1 MTSDAGSAV
10 PQHGPIPL
18 RLRDFEGR
26 VGSPFDIAFQ
36 GEVQE
41 LVLTAARE
49 LPDSPREEG
58 GFRLEFCG
66 PPEPRLPQAIYA
78 FEIDGVSHDIFVVP
92 TGFAIDGLL
101 YEAVFF

>member
-1 MTSDAGSAV
+1 MTSDAGSAA
-10 PQHGPIPL
+10 PQHAPIPL

-26 VGSPFDIAFQ
+26 TGSPFAIAFQ
-36 GEVQE
+36 GEAWQ
-41 LVLTAARE
+41 LVLMAARE
-49 LPDSPREEG
+49 LPGSPREEG
-58 GFRLEFCG
+58 GFRLEFRG

-78 FEIDGVSHDIFVVP
+78 FEIDGVAHDIFLVP